1 MEWFLYYS
9 IVSINIIIFTVT
21 VMIVAIIIVIDII
34 VVITITIL
42 TTKNIIIYFLKLS
55 DFIDFALEFT
65 KFI

>member
-1 MEWFLYYS
+1 
-9 IVSINIIIFTVT
+9 
-21 VMIVAIIIVIDII
+21 MIVAIIIVIDII